1 MAYTKQ
7 DWKDFPNET
16 TPITAERMNHIE
28 EGIYDTLNEIINIIC
43 PIGTYY
49 ETSDLNFNPN
59 IVWGGTWEL
68 ENDGTV
74 LVSKSSVS
82 GSKFNVDLSTVVG
95 EENHTLTVDEMPSH
109 DHSNTMFTMNAI
121 DKNYGFARGGP
132 YADRAVG
139 RADTSQYNILNGVK
153 NIQNTGG
160 SVAHNNV
167 QPSKVVNRW
176 HRTA

>member
-1 MAYTKQ
+1 MAYIKQ

-28 EGIYDTLNEIINIIC
+28 DGIYNTLNEIINIMC
-43 PIGTYY
+43 PVGTYY
-49 ETSDLNFNPN
+49 ETSDLNFDPN
-59 IVWGGTWEL
+59 VMWGGTWEL

-82 GSKFNVDLSTVVG
+82 SSKFNVDLGTVVG

-109 DHSNTMFTMNAI
+109 AHNNKMYTMNAI
-121 DKNYGFARGGP
+121 DNNYGFARGGS
-132 YADRAVG
+132 YTDRAVG
-139 RADTSQYNILNGVK
+139 RADTSQYNVLNSVK

>member
-1 MAYTKQ
+1 M
-7 DWKDFPNET
+7 NL
-16 TPITAERMNHIE
+16 ITYA
-28 EGIYDTLNEIINIIC
+28 DKVTLNGNPNVAEINKVTANNMNEIKNAINNLIY

-82 GSKFNVDLSTVVG
+82 GSKFNVGLGTVVG
-95 EENHTLTVDEMPSH
+95 EETHTLTIEEMPSH
-109 DHSNTMFTMNAI
+109 AHSNAMFTMNEI
-121 DKNYGFARGGP
+121 DNNYGYARGGA
-132 YADRAVG
+132 YSDRAVG
-139 RADTSQYNILNGVK
+139 RADTSQYNVLNGVQ